1 MFTFWCRWCSTKWK
15 LVVHL
20 NDAFENNGFNYNK
33 EVWNLYKGGAEP
45 SETSIV
51 ELPESSYTHGIQAS
65 FTTFSDAAIVTFVR
79 VGTEN
84 SDPKAGILDLQ
95 ENEANLLRMIKN
107 QANLKR
113 QLFY

>member
-1 MFTFWCRWCSTKWK
+1 M
-15 LVVHL
+15 
-20 NDAFENNGFNYNK
+20 
-33 EVWNLYKGGAEP
+33 EP

-95 ENEANLLRMIKN
+95 ENEANLLRMIKKSGKFKIVREKGIIKEN
-107 QANLKR
+107 RRYSCRGKMDYLS
-113 QLFY
+113 